1 MFYMRSFRI
10 PFVWKA
16 TWVKRTKSLS
26 QPFRVVIVFAGCSF
40 RKNLSRAPMRF
51 SFFSGIR
58 DLFRHL
64 IISAT
69 SGALS
74 DRLGWLWAVIARVFS
89 GSVWL
94 RHKIAK
100 SPHQVQA
107 TVVSVGNIVVGGTGK
122 TPLVLWLAQALHERG
137 LSCAVLSRGYKGKY
151 SKKKAFTIVNP
162 ALHTAS
168 CVGDEPLLLAKYLPS
183 GTVRIQ
189 KDRKTL
195 AEKSAGDFD
204 VLLLD
209 DGFQYNRLH
218 KDVEIVLVNGSDP
231 FGGGSFFP
239 KGRLRDFP
247 ERLAKA
253 DYVMINGRCSPSDQ
267 RELDRLH
274 PEEKIVI
281 EPQISEIVWLNQSVN
296 MPRDHWEG
304 LGVGVFC
311 GLGFPKGFLA
321 MLRDAGIHVL
331 GTYLLPDHVGIT
343 KQELELFCKKIILR
357 QGVGILCT
365 EKDSVKI
372 GALAEEISFPVGEV
386 RMRFSCVCNER
397 RMVAMLDAI
406 EAIQKNKRVTT

>member
-1 MFYMRSFRI
+1 
-10 PFVWKA
+10 
-16 TWVKRTKSLS
+16 
-26 QPFRVVIVFAGCSF
+26 
-40 RKNLSRAPMRF
+40 MRF
-51 SFFSGIR
+51 SFLSGIR
-58 DLFRHL
+58 DLFRHF
-64 IISAT
+64 IISAA

-74 DRLGWLWAVIARVFS
+74 DRLGWVWGAIAKVFS

-94 RHKIAK
+94 RYKIAK
-100 SPHQVQA
+100 PPHQVQA

-122 TPLVLWLAQALHERG
+122 TPLVLWLAQALNERG
-137 LSCAVLSRGYKGKY
+137 ISCAVLSRGYKGKC
-151 SKKKAFTIVNP
+151 SQRKSFTIVDP
-162 ALHTAS
+162 ALHTAA
-168 CVGDEPLLLAKYLPS
+168 CVGDEPLLLAKHLPA

-189 KDRKTL
+189 KDRKAL
-195 AEKSAGDFD
+195 AEKSAGAFD

-209 DGFQYNRLH
+209 DGFQCNRLH

-231 FGGGSFFP
+231 FGGRAFFP

-253 DYVMINGRCSPSDQ
+253 NYVIVNGKCSPSDQ
-267 RELDRLH
+267 RELDLLN
-274 PEEKIVI
+274 PAAKILV
-281 EPQISEIVWLNQSVN
+281 EPQISEIVWLNKSAN

-311 GLGFPKGFLA
+311 GLGFPKGFLT
-321 MLRDAGIHVL
+321 MLRNAGIHVL
-331 GTYLLPDHVGIT
+331 GTHLLPDHSGIT

-372 GALAEEISFPVGEV
+372 EAFAEEMSLPIGEV
-386 RMRFSCVCNER
+386 RMRFSCVCNEE

-406 EAIQKNKRVTT
+406 EAIQKNKKVTT